1 MNSHRGII
9 CLLLLAHVEIALVE
23 SFQLLV
29 PKPSPLMMI
38 RSPILTIREVLRSS
52 CPLRSGL
59 SINMSMNEVNSSS
72 ATNRIQRKEKLS
84 SLLEKVPRNAST
96 PKALTEEIL
105 SAARD
110 MESFCPTKENE
121 VISEL
126 GGNWELIWTAQDP
139 SSLKEQEQNPI
150 FTWIK

>member
-1 MNSHRGII
+1 
-9 CLLLLAHVEIALVE
+9 
-23 SFQLLV
+23 
-29 PKPSPLMMI
+29 MMI

-59 SINMSMNEVNSSS
+59 SINMSMNEVNSRS

-96 PKALTEEIL
+96 PKALTEEVL
-105 SAARD
+105 
-110 MESFCPTKENE
+110 
-121 VISEL
+121 SEL

-150 FTWIK
+150 FTW